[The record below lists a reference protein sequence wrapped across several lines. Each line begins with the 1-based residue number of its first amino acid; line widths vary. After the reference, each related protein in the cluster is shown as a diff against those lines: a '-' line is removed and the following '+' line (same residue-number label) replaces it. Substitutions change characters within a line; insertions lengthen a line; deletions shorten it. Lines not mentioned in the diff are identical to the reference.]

1 MFEEAIIN
9 KYRYDSAKGKLTTE
23 DLPDLPLTSLDDIA
37 IKLDDELEN
46 HTKSFITKVSKKD
59 SLIKKKLDIVKYFI
73 KLKLKEQEEAEKAAQ
88 LAEERQRIMEIIDE
102 KRDDDLRSK
111 SMTELKKLLK
121 KHQ

>member
-46 HTKSFITKVSKKD
+46 HTKSFISKVSKKD

-73 KLKLKEQEEAEKAAQ
+73 KLKLQEQEDRKQAAQ
-88 LAEERQRIMEIIDE
+88 RAEEKQRIMEIIEEKQDE
-102 KRDDDLRSK
+102 KLKSK
-111 SMTELKKLLK
+111 SLSELKKMIKDL
-121 KHQ
+121 